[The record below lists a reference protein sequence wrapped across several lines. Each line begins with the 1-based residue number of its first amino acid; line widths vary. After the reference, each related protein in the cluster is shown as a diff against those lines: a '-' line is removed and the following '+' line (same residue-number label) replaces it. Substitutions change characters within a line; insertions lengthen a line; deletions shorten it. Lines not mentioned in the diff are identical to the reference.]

1 MASACAG
8 PSKSVRRTPIDFN
21 DPVQSLR
28 AFVKLMGNLDP
39 TVETP
44 GWFGGTVFGDSRR
57 DRPLKP
63 LMGIEGFGV
72 LRAER
77 QSDTSYRVFNRE
89 LAFYTD
95 LKTGEYLDTW
105 VNPYTKEECEVKPI
119 HNMTVNASMIV
130 SEKFGTAI
138 EMDFDGNLMEVPL
151 PLGWQNFDDKLF
163 STFEVHTAFPNELKP
178 DVWPRESSGPVIRIA
193 EIFQR
198 VANLAELE
206 NPDVTTADYSGCW
219 TRVGPWLPWMRQGQ
233 ADGNLLFRTFMT
245 KLNSPDQLS
254 PRFKAHIEE
263 RLPEYFVAPPPESWG
278 SKNDSSF
285 SVYAREN
292 EPLPPL

>member
-8 PSKSVRRTPIDFN
+8 PSKSGRRAPIDFN

-105 VNPYTKEECEVKPI
+105 VNPYTKEECEVKSI

-263 RLPEYFVAPPPESWG
+263 RLPEYFVAPSPESWG

>member
-1 MASACAG
+1 MASAYAG
-8 PSKSVRRTPIDFN
+8 PSKSGRRAPIDFN

-105 VNPYTKEECEVKPI
+105 VNPYTKEECEVKSI

-198 VANLAELE
+198 VENLAELE

-254 PRFKAHIEE
+254 PRF
-263 RLPEYFVAPPPESWG
+263 
-278 SKNDSSF
+278 
-285 SVYAREN
+285 
-292 EPLPPL
+292 

>member
-1 MASACAG
+1 
-8 PSKSVRRTPIDFN
+8 
-21 DPVQSLR
+21 
-28 AFVKLMGNLDP
+28 
-39 TVETP
+39 
-44 GWFGGTVFGDSRR
+44 
-57 DRPLKP
+57 
-63 LMGIEGFGV
+63 MGIEGFGV
-72 LRAER
+72 LRAEA
-77 QSDTSYRVFNRE
+77 QSDNSYRVFNRE

-95 LKTGEYLDTW
+95 LKTGEYIDTW

-119 HNMTVNASMIV
+119 HNMTVNANMIV

-138 EMDFDGNLMEVPL
+138 EMDFDGNLIEVPL

-285 SVYAREN
+285 SVYTREN
-292 EPLPPL
+292 DPLPPLE